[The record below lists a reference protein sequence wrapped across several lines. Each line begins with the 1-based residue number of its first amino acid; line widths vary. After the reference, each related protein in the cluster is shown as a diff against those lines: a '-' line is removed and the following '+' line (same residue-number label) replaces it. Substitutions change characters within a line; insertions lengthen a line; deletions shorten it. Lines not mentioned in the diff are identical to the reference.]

1 MWRLGSSRLRTIGH
15 TGRCRADF
23 TKPIAPKFSAP
34 YCQLLPLKHFCH
46 CLQQKM
52 ATIPSALRSG
62 MDIATDVWG
71 AGARLRI
78 SGYAGTRQSP
88 LLLQLRPVFQ
98 YLCTAPGLRRRIA
111 EATETDAASI
121 DTASAHTKD
130 GGTIGRSCKTPVAA
144 AGFCLD
150 CKACRRYQSTGFRVT
165 CNSQC
170 ARTHARGRQVRPMFC
185 TDNEKA
191 PVESCMT
198 AYAGAQS

>member
-1 MWRLGSSRLRTIGH
+1 MQEQG
-15 TGRCRADF
+15 
-23 TKPIAPKFSAP
+23 
-34 YCQLLPLKHFCH
+34 
-46 CLQQKM
+46 QK
-52 ATIPSALRSG
+52 
-62 MDIATDVWG
+62 
-71 AGARLRI
+71 
-78 SGYAGTRQSP
+78 SP

-191 PVESCMT
+191 SVESCMT
-198 AYAGAQS
+198 AYAGAQSSINISHALQLTRYCWHCC